1 MGLGALKGRNCSGG
15 AFRSQAAQRAGM
27 SSAITTASASLW
39 SSTYAQRP
47 WGRPGR
53 ARGGG
58 CPDGQQRAA
67 GAAGSVWWAA
77 GTREGQMPGR
87 PGMHRGARI
96 GSMDAKGAGLSTF

>member
-58 CPDGQQRAA
+58 AQTVSSGQRAQQ
-67 GAAGSVWWAA
+67 AACGGQPGQGRGRCLGGPECTEEPGLAA
-77 GTREGQMPGR
+77 WMRKVL
-87 PGMHRGARI
+87 A
-96 GSMDAKGAGLSTF
+96 